1 MKGINLIFKRLCVF
15 LMAFAI
21 VSGVY
26 LQAYADTKYEN
37 WETVANEM
45 TDILNE
51 SVEIYKAGG
60 DNVAKE
66 TTKTIN
72 KAYFQYYE
80 KLGFE
85 KTVMSYI
92 SGKRGSDVENKFYL
106 AKKAVKEGKS
116 PEELKEIIDTLTT
129 MLKEDAATLDGV
141 GSSGESSDES
151 AAQESAQQNG
161 RESSS
166 QQNTAVPVGKSD
178 ATAAFSS
185 FITAFGLTMRE
196 GLEAILVI
204 AAIIAYLVKTDNKK
218 YLKGVYLGAL
228 LGIGFS
234 IILAAAFNI
243 ITHAIGAADS
253 GMTQEIFEGIA
264 MFVAVAVL
272 FYVSNWMLSKSEA
285 EVWSKYI
292 KSQVE
297 KSIGR
302 GNMYALAFAS
312 FLAVFREGAELILF
326 FQAMIANGIN
336 TSMFHMWL
344 GIIIAAVCLAAVYIV
359 IVRFSVRLPL
369 KPFFMATS
377 ILMFILCISFA
388 GKGVYELQEADV
400 IGRTVVGWMN
410 GFSFELLGIYDRV
423 ETLVPQVIVLI
434 LMIVSLV
441 VHSNNNKKMRAKL
454 EKEQGQK

>member
-141 GSSGESSDES
+141 GSSGESLDES
-151 AAQESAQQNG
+151 AAHESAQQNG

-285 EVWSKYI
+285 EVWSRYI

-302 GNMYALAFAS
+302 GNMYA
-312 FLAVFREGAELILF
+312 
-326 FQAMIANGIN
+326 
-336 TSMFHMWL
+336 
-344 GIIIAAVCLAAVYIV
+344 
-359 IVRFSVRLPL
+359 FSLDR
-369 KPFFMATS
+369 KS
-377 ILMFILCISFA
+377 
-388 GKGVYELQEADV
+388 
-400 IGRTVVGWMN
+400 VV
-410 GFSFELLGIYDRV
+410 
-423 ETLVPQVIVLI
+423 
-434 LMIVSLV
+434 
-441 VHSNNNKKMRAKL
+441 
-454 EKEQGQK
+454 